1 MGVMSTLGVSRNVAL
16 AALAHVEYG
25 HLSDEEIEQRLD
37 LHVQDKLYDV
47 SIRSE
52 TRDGDATTLGYAIGA
67 DFDHLR

>member
-25 HLSDEEIEQRLD
+25 H
-37 LHVQDKLYDV
+37 
-47 SIRSE
+47 RSE